1 MINSII
7 LALYLFGILSA
18 KNAAMFLFVCGLG
31 LIASEFLLPS
41 GLIAFSG
48 CMALFIAY
56 SIQYG
61 QSRIFGAPL
70 GWSFFFGIAFVEALI
85 LGGLVFLILHIRK
98 KKAIV
103 GTESMI
109 GHSGEVVDWH
119 GTRGRVR
126 VQGEVWQ
133 AVTDEALPLQKH
145 DKITVESIDNLTLK
159 IKN

>member
-7 LALYLFGILSA
+7 LALYLLGIMSA
-18 KNAAMFLFVCGLG
+18 KNAAMFLFVCGIG

-41 GLIAFSG
+41 GMIAFSG

-61 QSRIFGAPL
+61 QSRVFGAPL
-70 GWSFFFGIAFVEALI
+70 GWSFFFGVAFVEAAI
-85 LGGLVFLILHIRK
+85 LGGIAFLVAQIRN

-103 GTESMI
+103 GAESMI
-109 GHSGEVVDWH
+109 GHAGEVVDWH

-133 AVTDEALPLQKH
+133 AMADEAIPLQKN

-159 IKN
+159 IEN

>member
-7 LALYLFGILSA
+7 LALYLLGIMSA
-18 KNAAMFLFVCGLG
+18 KNAALFLFVCGIG

-41 GLIAFSG
+41 GMIAFSG

-61 QSRIFGAPL
+61 QSRVFGAPL
-70 GWSFFFGIAFVEALI
+70 GWSFFFGVAFVEAATLAGI
-85 LGGLVFLILHIRK
+85 AFLVAHIRS

-109 GHSGEVVDWH
+109 GHTGEVVDWH

-133 AVTDEALPLQKH
+133 AIADEAIPLQKN